1 MIGIEHVGIFTKDT
15 AALKDWYMDMFGWK
29 VVYDNGKGTYF
40 LKADDGSMVEF
51 GMTDIDGGKH
61 ELKATGIRHL
71 AISVDTDELEVLAN
85 KLKEA
90 GVKVITDAAVNAKGI
105 GTMYFE
111 DPDCNVL
118 HLISRENPL

>member
-15 AALKDWYMDMFGWK
+15 SALKDWYMDMFGWK

-61 ELKATGIRHL
+61 ELKASGIRHL
-71 AISVDTDELEVLAN
+71 AISVGTDEFEALAN

-111 DPDCNVL
+111 DPDGNVL